1 MTGCEIKGY
10 KATWNENGTE
20 KVTNFV
26 LGGLD
31 LTTPHFYMV
40 ADGEI
45 YEANPPQPVGFY
57 EIHFTF
63 YNSVTQDESAKV
75 FSCTEYI
82 NVFENLQTNTWVNDA
97 KTSYISGGNFTLT
110 PDIIEKQGRHKFYVD
125 QANGNSTNE
134 GSYFSPLDSVKTAV
148 SKICADN
155 DGDPYKII
163 LLSDVEE
170 DSSEAS
176 YIYDAAKGEF
186 GSYIEIVPES
196 TLNLTIEG
204 YGTEKRTVNA
214 NRSSSNTGNVLYISE
229 NANVTLDNLII
240 TGAYSVDLYGGGIRN
255 VGELHIKNCDITGNT
270 AAYGGGIALYEGSP
284 RLYFENTQQIKIQG
298 NEASVGGGGLYLAH
312 GTVSF
317 NNTAEILISEN
328 HASSGQGGGIFS
340 NISIDIPDSS
350 MVTVSKNESVNG
362 SGIYFDST
370 SGTLNLSSD
379 VNIENNTAINSGGGI
394 YLMAGTLNIDGAT
407 LSENSA
413 KAGGGIST
421 RSSLTINKAL
431 ITKNEATGEGGAIYS
446 ETTINSITL
455 GEDVFFTKNQ
465 ANTGSVIYSAGIIT
479 NLNLKCTFD
488 DDGDN
493 SFYDAE
499 KNTSVADTH
508 LLKLTGTSGTTKLNF
523 YSTFNMNVDNS
534 VYIATDEDDSGIA
547 TQIHIA
553 ESLAN
558 FDSKKI
564 KIDPSCYPPEALGIQ
579 VFFVKSGLTAAE
591 EYEKFSIVNDSSGN
605 KYGINDSGKIIPVYT
620 DWDTLVAAVTNITT
634 GTATVTDFEI
644 GSNMTMTRVLLSE
657 CPVRLYAR
665 KNYTLT
671 LAEDCKSGVIKPSA
685 ELTIEGVDS
694 AKITFDG
701 NSVTSTA
708 SFISLDEMTNATFN
722 KVKFTNFKSSSDGSV
737 VSSISGG
744 YKRFTNCEFI
754 SNEASG
760 DGGAVCIN
768 GMSAFTFTDCTFES
782 NSSSSSGGGLAIKQ
796 TSDEA
801 SINSCTFTSNHAE
814 SEHQG
819 GGIYVFEGK
828 CSINGITMNS
838 NSAGSSSEVNDIF
851 LNTSI
856 SNAALYLGG
865 SCKIPVVY
873 SSVGSSALYSPNI
886 IKITDLN
893 TASSIGL
900 KMSLYTLSKDVIQSS
915 DGTTDIS
922 SLSGCFS
929 VVDSGYSLTPNA
941 SGTGFYIQS
950 N

>member
-1 MTGCEIKGY
+1 MKTKKYKNIEKAFFTAVFLSSIFLCLSCSNLFSAKTAGNNSDTGNTGSANLFENAKYTVSGSIALKGALPAELAAKNENSTLAGNEKSAAPSGLNSLTITYTLAFTDSNSVITEKNLGAGENSFSVELEKGIYTVSVTGFDDSGNKVVAGKSLAPFTLSDSNKKVTDLNIVASPISTGSGNGTVSLRLNITGCGIKAY
-10 KATWNENGTE
+10 KAVWTENGTE
-20 KVTNFV
+20 KCTTVYA
-26 LGGLD
+26 GGAALSN
-31 LTTPHFYMV
+31 PVFCMIE
-40 ADGEI
+40 DGGV
-45 YEANPPQPVGFY
+45 YPDDAPQAVGFY

-63 YNSVTQDESAKV
+63 YNDYVTLDGSTEV

-82 NVFENLQTNTWVNDA
+82 NVFENLQTDTWVNDA
-97 KTSYISGGNFTLT
+97 KTSYISDGNFALT
-110 PDIIEKQGRHKFYVD
+110 PDIIEKQRRHKFYVD

-148 SKICADN
+148 SKICAYN

-186 GSYIEIVPES
+186 GSYIEIVPTS

-298 NEASVGGGGLYLAH
+298 NEASAGGGGLYLDS

-350 MVTVSKNESVNG
+350 MVTVSKNESFNG

-446 ETTINSITL
+446 ETTINAITL

-493 SFYDAE
+493 SFYDVE

-508 LLKLTGTSGTTKLNF
+508 LLKLTGTSGTTNLNF

-620 DWDTLVAAVTNITT
+620 DGDT
-634 GTATVTDFEI
+634 
-644 GSNMTMTRVLLSE
+644 
-657 CPVRLYAR
+657 
-665 KNYTLT
+665 
-671 LAEDCKSGVIKPSA
+671 PSMP
-685 ELTIEGVDS
+685 I
-694 AKITFDG
+694 
-701 NSVTSTA
+701 
-708 SFISLDEMTNATFN
+708 
-722 KVKFTNFKSSSDGSV
+722 
-737 VSSISGG
+737 
-744 YKRFTNCEFI
+744 
-754 SNEASG
+754 
-760 DGGAVCIN
+760 
-768 GMSAFTFTDCTFES
+768 
-782 NSSSSSGGGLAIKQ
+782 
-796 TSDEA
+796 
-801 SINSCTFTSNHAE
+801 
-814 SEHQG
+814 
-819 GGIYVFEGK
+819 
-828 CSINGITMNS
+828 
-838 NSAGSSSEVNDIF
+838 
-851 LNTSI
+851 
-856 SNAALYLGG
+856 
-865 SCKIPVVY
+865 
-873 SSVGSSALYSPNI
+873 
-886 IKITDLN
+886 
-893 TASSIGL
+893 
-900 KMSLYTLSKDVIQSS
+900 
-915 DGTTDIS
+915 
-922 SLSGCFS
+922 
-929 VVDSGYSLTPNA
+929 
-941 SGTGFYIQS
+941 
-950 N
+950 

>member
-1 MTGCEIKGY
+1 
-10 KATWNENGTE
+10 
-20 KVTNFV
+20 
-26 LGGLD
+26 
-31 LTTPHFYMV
+31 
-40 ADGEI
+40 
-45 YEANPPQPVGFY
+45 
-57 EIHFTF
+57 
-63 YNSVTQDESAKV
+63 
-75 FSCTEYI
+75 
-82 NVFENLQTNTWVNDA
+82 
-97 KTSYISGGNFTLT
+97 
-110 PDIIEKQGRHKFYVD
+110 
-125 QANGNSTNE
+125 
-134 GSYFSPLDSVKTAV
+134 
-148 SKICADN
+148 
-155 DGDPYKII
+155 
-163 LLSDVEE
+163 
-170 DSSEAS
+170 
-176 YIYDAAKGEF
+176 
-186 GSYIEIVPES
+186 
-196 TLNLTIEG
+196 
-204 YGTEKRTVNA
+204 
-214 NRSSSNTGNVLYISE
+214 
-229 NANVTLDNLII
+229 
-240 TGAYSVDLYGGGIRN
+240 
-255 VGELHIKNCDITGNT
+255 
-270 AAYGGGIALYEGSP
+270 
-284 RLYFENTQQIKIQG
+284 
-298 NEASVGGGGLYLAH
+298 
-312 GTVSF
+312 
-317 NNTAEILISEN
+317 
-328 HASSGQGGGIFS
+328 
-340 NISIDIPDSS
+340 
-350 MVTVSKNESVNG
+350 
-362 SGIYFDST
+362 
-370 SGTLNLSSD
+370 
-379 VNIENNTAINSGGGI
+379 
-394 YLMAGTLNIDGAT
+394 
-407 LSENSA
+407 
-413 KAGGGIST
+413 
-421 RSSLTINKAL
+421 
-431 ITKNEATGEGGAIYS
+431 
-446 ETTINSITL
+446 
-455 GEDVFFTKNQ
+455 
-465 ANTGSVIYSAGIIT
+465 
-479 NLNLKCTFD
+479 
-488 DDGDN
+488 
-493 SFYDAE
+493 
-499 KNTSVADTH
+499 
-508 LLKLTGTSGTTKLNF
+508 
-523 YSTFNMNVDNS
+523 
-534 VYIATDEDDSGIA
+534 
-547 TQIHIA
+547 
-553 ESLAN
+553 
-558 FDSKKI
+558 
-564 KIDPSCYPPEALGIQ
+564 
-579 VFFVKSGLTAAE
+579 
-591 EYEKFSIVNDSSGN
+591 
-605 KYGINDSGKIIPVYT
+605 
-620 DWDTLVAAVTNITT
+620 
-634 GTATVTDFEI
+634 
-644 GSNMTMTRVLLSE
+644 MTMTRVLLSE

-782 NSSSSSGGGLAIKQ
+782 NSSSSSGGVLAIKQ
-796 TSDEA
+796 TSAGA

-941 SGTGFYIQS
+941 NGTGFYIQS

>member
-1 MTGCEIKGY
+1 MPPFTLSDSNKKVTDLNIVASPISTGSGNGFVDLVFNVTGCGIKGY

-20 KVTNFV
+20 KCTTVYA
-26 LGGLD
+26 GGAALSN
-31 LTTPHFYMV
+31 PVFCMIE
-40 ADGEI
+40 DGGV
-45 YEANPPQPVGFY
+45 YPDDAPQAVGFY

-63 YNSVTQDESAKV
+63 YNDYVTLDGSTEV

-82 NVFENLQTNTWVNDA
+82 NVFENLQTDTWVNDA
-97 KTSYISGGNFTLT
+97 NTSYISGGSFTLT
-110 PDIIEKQGRHKFYVD
+110 QAIIENRHKFYVD
-125 QANGNSTNE
+125 QTNGSSTNN

-148 SKICADN
+148 AKVCSQN
-155 DGDPYKII
+155 DSDPYKII

-176 YIYDAAKGEF
+176 YIYDAENGEF
-186 GSYIEIVPES
+186 GSYIEIVPTS

-298 NEASVGGGGLYLAH
+298 NEASAGGGGLYLDS

-350 MVTVSKNESVNG
+350 MVTVSKNESFNG

-370 SGTLNLSSD
+370 SGTLNLSSN

-493 SFYDAE
+493 SFYDVE

-508 LLKLTGTSGTTKLNF
+508 LLKLTGTSGTTNLNF

-534 VYIATDEDDSGIA
+534 VYIATDEEDSGIA

-579 VFFVKSGLTAAE
+579 VFFVNSGLTAAE

-620 DWDTLVAAVTNITT
+620 DGDT
-634 GTATVTDFEI
+634 
-644 GSNMTMTRVLLSE
+644 
-657 CPVRLYAR
+657 
-665 KNYTLT
+665 
-671 LAEDCKSGVIKPSA
+671 PSMP
-685 ELTIEGVDS
+685 I
-694 AKITFDG
+694 
-701 NSVTSTA
+701 
-708 SFISLDEMTNATFN
+708 
-722 KVKFTNFKSSSDGSV
+722 
-737 VSSISGG
+737 
-744 YKRFTNCEFI
+744 
-754 SNEASG
+754 
-760 DGGAVCIN
+760 
-768 GMSAFTFTDCTFES
+768 
-782 NSSSSSGGGLAIKQ
+782 
-796 TSDEA
+796 
-801 SINSCTFTSNHAE
+801 
-814 SEHQG
+814 
-819 GGIYVFEGK
+819 
-828 CSINGITMNS
+828 
-838 NSAGSSSEVNDIF
+838 
-851 LNTSI
+851 
-856 SNAALYLGG
+856 
-865 SCKIPVVY
+865 
-873 SSVGSSALYSPNI
+873 
-886 IKITDLN
+886 
-893 TASSIGL
+893 
-900 KMSLYTLSKDVIQSS
+900 
-915 DGTTDIS
+915 
-922 SLSGCFS
+922 
-929 VVDSGYSLTPNA
+929 
-941 SGTGFYIQS
+941 
-950 N
+950 

>member
-1 MTGCEIKGY
+1 MKTKKYKNIEKAFFTAVFLSSIFLCLSCSNLFSAKTAGNNSDTGNTGSANLFQNAKYTVSGSIALKGALPAELAAKNENSTLAGNEKSAAPSGLNSLTITYTLTFTDSSDSTNNKTVTLTQGDETFSVELEKGIYTVSVTGCDDSGNKVVAGKSLAPFTLSDSNKKVTDLNIVASPISTGSGNGTVSLRLNITGCGIKAY
-10 KATWNENGTE
+10 KAVWTENGTE
-20 KVTNFV
+20 KCTTVYA
-26 LGGLD
+26 GGAALSN
-31 LTTPHFYMV
+31 PVFCMIE
-40 ADGEI
+40 DGGV
-45 YEANPPQPVGFY
+45 YPDDAPQAVGFY

-63 YNSVTQDESAKV
+63 YNDYVTLDGSTEV

-82 NVFENLQTNTWVNDA
+82 NVFENLQTDTWVNDA
-97 KTSYISGGNFTLT
+97 NTSYISGGSFTLT
-110 PDIIEKQGRHKFYVD
+110 QAIIENRHKFYVD

-134 GSYFSPLDSVKTAV
+134 GSYFKPLDSVKTAV
-148 SKICADN
+148 SKICAYN

-176 YIYDAAKGEF
+176 YIYDAANGEF
-186 GSYIEIVPES
+186 GSYIEIVPAS

-270 AAYGGGIALYEGSP
+270 AAYGGGIALYDGSP

-298 NEASVGGGGLYLAH
+298 NEASAGGGGLYLDS

-350 MVTVSKNESVNG
+350 MVTVSKNESFNG

-708 SFISLDEMTNATFN
+708 SFISLDA
-722 KVKFTNFKSSSDGSV
+722 
-737 VSSISGG
+737 
-744 YKRFTNCEFI
+744 
-754 SNEASG
+754 
-760 DGGAVCIN
+760 
-768 GMSAFTFTDCTFES
+768 
-782 NSSSSSGGGLAIKQ
+782 
-796 TSDEA
+796 
-801 SINSCTFTSNHAE
+801 
-814 SEHQG
+814 
-819 GGIYVFEGK
+819 K
-828 CSINGITMNS
+828 C
-838 NSAGSSSEVNDIF
+838 
-851 LNTSI
+851 
-856 SNAALYLGG
+856 
-865 SCKIPVVY
+865 
-873 SSVGSSALYSPNI
+873 
-886 IKITDLN
+886 
-893 TASSIGL
+893 
-900 KMSLYTLSKDVIQSS
+900 
-915 DGTTDIS
+915 
-922 SLSGCFS
+922 
-929 VVDSGYSLTPNA
+929 
-941 SGTGFYIQS
+941 
-950 N
+950 